1 MKDKQSQPVAIQ
13 EARQTDAGE
22 ILAVQK
28 SAFTEEMKAYGFYDI
43 PPLTETVD
51 DVREAMRAG
60 VMLKAVL
67 EGRIVGA
74 VRASS
79 QDGSCLVGRLAVTPD
94 LWNKGIG
101 RSLMEEIESRCP
113 DACRLELFV
122 GSKSDKNIRLYE
134 KLGYRTFKS
143 EPVGEDVELLYME
156 KRLGC
161 DP

>member
-1 MKDKQSQPVAIQ
+1 MPPLPHRCGSKALKDKQSQPVAIQ

-67 EGRIVGA
+67 EGRDRRGCARVEP
-74 VRASS
+74 
-79 QDGSCLVGRLAVTPD
+79 GRLVPRRTPC
-94 LWNKGIG
+94 
-101 RSLMEEIESRCP
+101 R
-113 DACRLELFV
+113 DA
-122 GSKSDKNIRLYE
+122 G
-134 KLGYRTFKS
+134 
-143 EPVGEDVELLYME
+143 PVEQRDRAFPHGGDRVAL
-156 KRLGC
+156 
-161 DP
+161 P